1 MTPDETQRKID
12 FILRIQ
18 ADTDIKLDRLTSGLD
33 TLTSHVG
40 TLTSH
45 VDTLTSHFGTLAS
58 VTGDVVDLSRGM
70 LDTQSEL
77 TESNRLLREMFM
89 QQSAR
94 LDRLE
99 GRGS

>member
-1 MTPDETQRKID
+1 
-12 FILRIQ
+12 
-18 ADTDIKLDRLTSGLD
+18 
-33 TLTSHVG
+33 
-40 TLTSH
+40 
-45 VDTLTSHFGTLAS
+45 